1 MSKNSQLD
9 RNADRVERAWD
20 LIWRPGEA
28 LEAWALRMLH
38 VIRHQVPLL
47 SAAFYA
53 AMEEKLLTPIAVLGR
68 PREKLLPLAWGEG
81 PAGEAAQRQIPI
93 YLRLDTQNSHPLAI
107 GALPEY
113 ALWTLPCLYQHQ
125 TWGVLELLLYD
136 EPTPAQQEALHD
148 ILPLLS
154 ALLSSA
160 IQQHRI
166 NQLLINLQNQNALLE
181 AKIREASEARSEL
194 ETLNATLERRV
205 EERTAELQKAL
216 QNLRATQEQLI
227 FSEKMAAL
235 GQLIAGI
242 AHEINSPLG
251 AIKGS
256 AETLIETLPN
266 LLRLLSSLQAQDP
279 QTISNLWS
287 WIQNTLLAKE
297 RPTLTS
303 REERAL
309 RKRFAASLEKAG
321 LPDPEIAARRLV
333 EAGLHQ
339 ENDLDPILSLLHIPE
354 TIDLIYLLGQLR
366 LQLENILLASQRT
379 RKVVFALKSYVHTSG
394 DRSTPVLTDLPE
406 SIDTILTLYQNQLK
420 QGVEVETYYD
430 PALPKLYLFA
440 DEIGQVWTNI
450 IQNAIQA
457 MNGQGRLRIEA
468 QLNGDF
474 IRVSF
479 TDNGPGIPPEIL
491 PRIFEP
497 FFTTKSRGEGT
508 GLGLDICRR
517 IVEKHHGRLEVSSQP
532 GQTTF
537 HVLLPRLL
545 AQNNW
550 YHAQPAHSSA

>member
-9 RNADRVERAWD
+9 RNGDRVERAWD

-68 PREKLLPLAWGEG
+68 PREQLLPLAWGEG

-216 QNLRATQEQLI
+216 QNLRSTQEQLI

-309 RKRFAASLEKAG
+309 RKRFAARLEEAG
-321 LPDPEIAARRLV
+321 LPDAESAARRLV

-394 DRSTPVLTDLPE
+394 DRSTPVLTDIPE

>member
-216 QNLRATQEQLI
+216 QNLRSTQEQLI

-309 RKRFAASLEKAG
+309 RKRFAASLEEAG
-321 LPDPEIAARRLV
+321 LPDPESAARRLV

-545 AQNNW
+545 AQSDW
-550 YHAQPAHSSA
+550 FHAQPAHSSA

>member
-9 RNADRVERAWD
+9 RDGDRVERAWD

-216 QNLRATQEQLI
+216 QNLRSTQEQLI

-287 WIQNTLLAKE
+287 WIQNMLLAKE
-297 RPTLTS
+297 RPILTS

-309 RKRFAASLEKAG
+309 RKRLAASLEEAG
-321 LPDPEIAARRLV
+321 LPDPESAARRLV

-491 PRIFEP
+491 QRIFEP

-537 HVLLPRLL
+537 QVLLPRLL
-545 AQNNW
+545 DQNNW
-550 YHAQPAHSSA
+550 YDAQPPHSST

>member
-9 RNADRVERAWD
+9 RNGDRIERAWD

-93 YLRLDTQNSHPLAI
+93 YLRLNTQNSHPLAI

-216 QNLRATQEQLI
+216 QNLRSTQEQLI

-279 QTISNLWS
+279 QTVSTLWS

-297 RPTLTS
+297 RPILTS

-309 RKRFAASLEKAG
+309 RKRFAARLEEAG
-321 LPDPEIAARRLV
+321 LPDAESAARRLV

-468 QLNGDF
+468 QLNSDF

>member
-38 VIRHQVPLL
+38 VTRHQVPLL

-216 QNLRATQEQLI
+216 QNLRSTQEQLI

-235 GQLIAGI
+235 GQLIAGV

-297 RPTLTS
+297 RPVLTS

-309 RKRFAASLEKAG
+309 RKRFAARLEEAG
-321 LPDPEIAARRLV
+321 LPDAESAARRLV

-517 IVEKHHGRLEVSSQP
+517 IVEKHHGRMEVSSQP

-537 HVLLPRLL
+537 YVLLPRLL

>member
-28 LEAWALRMLH
+28 LEAWGLRMLH

-216 QNLRATQEQLI
+216 QNLRSTQEQLI

-309 RKRFAASLEKAG
+309 RKRFAASLEEAG
-321 LPDPEIAARRLV
+321 LPDAESAARRLV

-550 YHAQPAHSSA
+550 YHAQPAHSST

>member
-216 QNLRATQEQLI
+216 QNLRSTQEQLI

-266 LLRLLSSLQAQDP
+266 FLRLLSSLQARDP

-309 RKRFAASLEKAG
+309 RKRFAASLEEAG
-321 LPDPEIAARRLV
+321 LPDAESAARRLV

-517 IVEKHHGRLEVSSQP
+517 IVEKHHGRIEVSSQP

-545 AQNNW
+545 AQSNW

>member
-9 RNADRVERAWD
+9 RDGDRVERAWD

-216 QNLRATQEQLI
+216 QNLRSTQEQLI

-321 LPDPEIAARRLV
+321 LPDTESAARRLV

-537 HVLLPRLL
+537 DVLLPRLL
-545 AQNNW
+545 AQSNW

>member
-9 RNADRVERAWD
+9 RDEDRVERAWD

-68 PREKLLPLAWGEG
+68 PREKLPPLAWGEG

-216 QNLRATQEQLI
+216 QNLRSTQEQLI

-266 LLRLLSSLQAQDP
+266 LLRLLSSLQARDP

-309 RKRFAASLEKAG
+309 RKRFAASLEEAG
-321 LPDPEIAARRLV
+321 LPDAESAARRLV

-545 AQNNW
+545 AQSNW
-550 YHAQPAHSSA
+550 FHAQPAHSST

>member
-216 QNLRATQEQLI
+216 QNLRSTQEQLI

-321 LPDPEIAARRLV
+321 LPDTESAARRLV

-379 RKVVFALKSYVHTSG
+379 RKVVFALKSYIHTSG

-474 IRVSF
+474 IQVSF

-517 IVEKHHGRLEVSSQP
+517 IVEKHHGRMEVSSQP

>member
-9 RNADRVERAWD
+9 RDGDRVERAWD

-216 QNLRATQEQLI
+216 QNLRSTQEQLI

-321 LPDPEIAARRLV
+321 LPDAESAARRLV

-479 TDNGPGIPPEIL
+479 TDNGPGIPPDIL

-517 IVEKHHGRLEVSSQP
+517 IVEKHHGRMEVSSQP

-545 AQNNW
+545 AQSNW
-550 YHAQPAHSSA
+550 YHAQPAHSST

>member
-216 QNLRATQEQLI
+216 QNLRSTQEQLI

-266 LLRLLSSLQAQDP
+266 LLRLLSSLQARDP

-297 RPTLTS
+297 RPILTS

-309 RKRFAASLEKAG
+309 RKRFAARLEKAG
-321 LPDPEIAARRLV
+321 LPDAESAARRLV

-517 IVEKHHGRLEVSSQP
+517 IVEKHHGRIEVSSQP

>member
-1 MSKNSQLD
+1 
-9 RNADRVERAWD
+9 
-20 LIWRPGEA
+20 
-28 LEAWALRMLH
+28 MLH

-266 LLRLLSSLQAQDP
+266 LLRLLSSLQAQAP
-279 QTISNLWS
+279 QTVSTLWR
-287 WIQNTLLAKE
+287 WIQNTLLVKE
-297 RPTLTS
+297 RPILTS

-309 RKRFAASLEKAG
+309 RKRFAARLEEAG
-321 LPDPEIAARRLV
+321 LPDAESAARRLV

-517 IVEKHHGRLEVSSQP
+517 IVEKHHGRIEVSSQP

>member
-216 QNLRATQEQLI
+216 QNLRSTQEQLI

-309 RKRFAASLEKAG
+309 RKRFAASLEEAG
-321 LPDPEIAARRLV
+321 LPDPESAARRLV

-517 IVEKHHGRLEVSSQP
+517 IVEKHHGRMEVSSQP

-545 AQNNW
+545 AQSNW
-550 YHAQPAHSSA
+550 FHAQPAHSSA

>member
-9 RNADRVERAWD
+9 RDGDRVERAWD

-216 QNLRATQEQLI
+216 QNLRSTQEQLI

-266 LLRLLSSLQAQDP
+266 LLRLLSSLQARDP

-297 RPTLTS
+297 RPILTS

-309 RKRFAASLEKAG
+309 RKRFAANLEKVG
-321 LPDPEIAARRLV
+321 LPDAESAARRLV

-479 TDNGPGIPPEIL
+479 TDNGPGIPPEVL

-545 AQNNW
+545 AQSNW
-550 YHAQPAHSSA
+550 FHAQPAHSSA

>member
-9 RNADRVERAWD
+9 RNGDRVERAWD

-136 EPTPAQQEALHD
+136 EPTPAQQGALHD

-216 QNLRATQEQLI
+216 QNLRSTQEQLI

-266 LLRLLSSLQAQDP
+266 LLRLLSSLQARDP

-297 RPTLTS
+297 RPILTS

-309 RKRFAASLEKAG
+309 RKRFAASLEEAG
-321 LPDPEIAARRLV
+321 LPDAESAARRLV

-517 IVEKHHGRLEVSSQP
+517 IVEKHHGRIEVSSQP

-550 YHAQPAHSSA
+550 YHAQPAHSST

>member
-38 VIRHQVPLL
+38 VTRHQVPLL

-216 QNLRATQEQLI
+216 QNLRSTQEQLI

-266 LLRLLSSLQAQDP
+266 FLRLLSSLQAQDP

-287 WIQNTLLAKE
+287 WIQNMLLAKE
-297 RPTLTS
+297 RPILTS

-309 RKRFAASLEKAG
+309 RKRFAASLEEAG
-321 LPDPEIAARRLV
+321 LPDPESAARRLV

-339 ENDLDPILSLLHIPE
+339 KNDLDPILSLLHIPE

-491 PRIFEP
+491 QRIFEP

-545 AQNNW
+545 DQNNW
-550 YHAQPAHSSA
+550 YDAQPPHSST

>member
-9 RNADRVERAWD
+9 RDEDRVERAWD

-68 PREKLLPLAWGEG
+68 PREKLPPLAWGEG

-216 QNLRATQEQLI
+216 QNLRSTQEQLI

-266 LLRLLSSLQAQDP
+266 LLRLLSSLQARDP

-297 RPTLTS
+297 RPILTS

-309 RKRFAASLEKAG
+309 RKRFAANLEKVG
-321 LPDPEIAARRLV
+321 LPDAESAARRLV

-550 YHAQPAHSSA
+550 YHVQPAHSSA

>member
-216 QNLRATQEQLI
+216 QNLRSTQEQLI

-266 LLRLLSSLQAQDP
+266 LLRLLSSLQARAP
-279 QTISNLWS
+279 QTVSNLWG

-297 RPTLTS
+297 RPVLTS

-309 RKRFAASLEKAG
+309 RKRFAARLEEAG
-321 LPDPEIAARRLV
+321 LPDAESAARRLV

-545 AQNNW
+545 AQSDW
-550 YHAQPAHSSA
+550 FHAQPAHSSA

>member
-216 QNLRATQEQLI
+216 QNLRSTQEQLI

-266 LLRLLSSLQAQDP
+266 LLRLLSSLQARDP

-309 RKRFAASLEKAG
+309 RKRFAASLEEAG
-321 LPDPEIAARRLV
+321 LPDPESAARRLV

-545 AQNNW
+545 AQSNW

>member
-216 QNLRATQEQLI
+216 QNLRSTQEQLI

-266 LLRLLSSLQAQDP
+266 LLRLLSSLQARDP
-279 QTISNLWS
+279 QIISTLWS

-297 RPTLTS
+297 RPILTS

-309 RKRFAASLEKAG
+309 RKRFAARLEEAG
-321 LPDPEIAARRLV
+321 LPDAESAARRLV

-339 ENDLDPILSLLHIPE
+339 ENDIDPILSLLHIPE

-394 DRSTPVLTDLPE
+394 DRSTPVLTDIPE

-517 IVEKHHGRLEVSSQP
+517 IVEKHHGRIEVSSQP

>member
-9 RNADRVERAWD
+9 RNGDRVERAWD

-38 VIRHQVPLL
+38 VIRHQAPLL

-216 QNLRATQEQLI
+216 QNLRSTQEQLI

-266 LLRLLSSLQAQDP
+266 LLRLLSSLQARAP
-279 QTISNLWS
+279 QTVSNLWG

-297 RPTLTS
+297 RPVLTS

-309 RKRFAASLEKAG
+309 RKRFAARLEEAG
-321 LPDPEIAARRLV
+321 LPDAESAARRLV

-550 YHAQPAHSSA
+550 YHAQPAHSST

>member
-216 QNLRATQEQLI
+216 QNLRSTQEQLI

-266 LLRLLSSLQAQDP
+266 LLRLLSSLQARDP

-309 RKRFAASLEKAG
+309 RKRFAASLEEAG
-321 LPDPEIAARRLV
+321 LPDPESAARRLV

-517 IVEKHHGRLEVSSQP
+517 IVEKHHGRMEVSSQP

-545 AQNNW
+545 DQSNW
-550 YHAQPAHSSA
+550 FHAQPAHSST

>member
-9 RNADRVERAWD
+9 RDEDRVERAWD

-93 YLRLDTQNSHPLAI
+93 HLRLDTQNSHPLAI

-166 NQLLINLQNQNALLE
+166 NQLLINLQNQNTLLE

-216 QNLRATQEQLI
+216 QNLRSTQEQLI

-266 LLRLLSSLQAQDP
+266 LLRLLSSLQARDP

-309 RKRFAASLEKAG
+309 RKRFAASLEEAG
-321 LPDPEIAARRLV
+321 LPDAESAARRLV

>member
-216 QNLRATQEQLI
+216 QNLRSTQEQLI

-321 LPDPEIAARRLV
+321 LPDTESAARRLV

-517 IVEKHHGRLEVSSQP
+517 IVEKHHGRMEVSSQP

-537 HVLLPRLL
+537 YVLLPRLL

-550 YHAQPAHSSA
+550 YHAQPAHSST

>member
-1 MSKNSQLD
+1 MNKIGPVD
-9 RNADRVERAWD
+9 REEDKVRGAWD
-20 LIWRPGEA
+20 LIWRPGEG
-28 LEAWALRMLH
+28 LETWALRMLH
-38 VIRHQVPLL
+38 VIRREVPLL
-47 SAAFYA
+47 SGAFYA
-53 AMEEKLLTPIAVLGR
+53 MLEEKTLTPMAVVGR
-68 PREKLLPLAWGEG
+68 PREGLLPIAWGEG
-81 PAGEAAQRQIPI
+81 PVGEAAQRQIPL
-93 YLRLDTQNSHPLAI
+93 YLRLDTQHIHPLAI

-113 ALWTLPCLYQHQ
+113 ALWILPCLYQEQ

-136 EPTPAQQEALHD
+136 EPTPIQQNALQE

-166 NQLLINLQNQNALLE
+166 NRLLLSLQNQNALLE
-181 AKIREASEARSEL
+181 EKIREASEARAEL

-256 AETLIETLPN
+256 AETLLESLPN
-266 LLRLLSSLQAQDP
+266 LIRLLSSLQTQAP
-279 QTISNLWS
+279 HAITALWS
-287 WIQNTLLAKE
+287 WIQSSLLAKE
-297 RPTLTS
+297 RPILTS

-309 RKRFAASLEKAG
+309 RKRFAARLEEAG
-321 LPDPEIAARRLV
+321 LPEAESIARRLV

-339 ENDLDPILSLLHIPE
+339 ENDLDVILPLLHLPE
-354 TIDLIYLLGQLR
+354 IIDLIYLLGQLR

-394 DRSTPVLTDLPE
+394 DRSTPVLTDIPE
-406 SIDTILTLYQNQLK
+406 SVETILTLYQNQLK

-468 QLNGDF
+468 QVDGDF

-479 TDNGPGIPPEIL
+479 TDNGPGIPPEVL

-497 FFTTKSRGEGT
+497 FFTTKPRGEGT

-517 IVEKHHGRLEVSSQP
+517 IVEKHQGRLEVASQP

-537 HVLLPRLL
+537 HVFLPRLL
-545 AQNNW
+545 SQSDW
-550 YHAQPAHSSA
+550 FHAHPPHSSA

>member
-216 QNLRATQEQLI
+216 QNLRSTQEQLI

-321 LPDPEIAARRLV
+321 LPDTESAARRLV

-517 IVEKHHGRLEVSSQP
+517 IVEKHHGRMEVSSQP

-545 AQNNW
+545 DQNNW

>member
-1 MSKNSQLD
+1 MSKNKQLD
-9 RNADRVERAWD
+9 RNTDRVERAWD

-68 PREKLLPLAWGEG
+68 PREKLPPLAWGEG

-136 EPTPAQQEALHD
+136 EPTPAQQKALHD

-216 QNLRATQEQLI
+216 QNLRSTQEQLI

-266 LLRLLSSLQAQDP
+266 LLRLLSSLQARDP
-279 QTISNLWS
+279 QTTSTLWS

-297 RPTLTS
+297 RPILTS

-309 RKRFAASLEKAG
+309 RKRFAARLEEAG
-321 LPDPEIAARRLV
+321 LPDPESAARRLV

-339 ENDLDPILSLLHIPE
+339 ENDLDPILALLHIPE

-457 MNGQGRLRIEA
+457 MSGQGRLRIEA

-474 IRVSF
+474 VRVSF

-497 FFTTKSRGEGT
+497 FFTTKPRGEGT

-517 IVEKHHGRLEVSSQP
+517 IVEKHHGRIEVSSQP

-545 AQNNW
+545 AQSNW
-550 YHAQPAHSSA
+550 FHAQPAHSSA

>member
-9 RNADRVERAWD
+9 RNGDRVERAWD

-216 QNLRATQEQLI
+216 QNLRSTQEQLI

-266 LLRLLSSLQAQDP
+266 LLRLLSSLQARDP

-309 RKRFAASLEKAG
+309 RKRFAASLEEAG
-321 LPDPEIAARRLV
+321 LPDAESAARRLV

-545 AQNNW
+545 AQSNW
-550 YHAQPAHSSA
+550 FHAQPAHSST

>member
-9 RNADRVERAWD
+9 RDEDRVERAWD

-68 PREKLLPLAWGEG
+68 PREKLPPLAWGEG

-216 QNLRATQEQLI
+216 QNLRSTQEQLI

-266 LLRLLSSLQAQDP
+266 LLRLLSSLQARDP

-309 RKRFAASLEKAG
+309 RKRFAARLEEAG
-321 LPDPEIAARRLV
+321 LPDAESAARRLV

-550 YHAQPAHSSA
+550 YHVQPAHSSA

>member
-9 RNADRVERAWD
+9 RNGDRVERAWD

-216 QNLRATQEQLI
+216 QNLRSTQEQLI

-266 LLRLLSSLQAQDP
+266 LLRLLSSLQARDP

-297 RPTLTS
+297 RPILTS

-309 RKRFAASLEKAG
+309 RKRFAASLEEAG
-321 LPDPEIAARRLV
+321 LPDAESAARRLV

-394 DRSTPVLTDLPE
+394 DRSTPVLTDLSE

-545 AQNNW
+545 AQSNW
-550 YHAQPAHSSA
+550 FHAQPAHSST

>member
-216 QNLRATQEQLI
+216 QNLRSTQEQLI

-266 LLRLLSSLQAQDP
+266 LLRLLSSLQARDP

-321 LPDPEIAARRLV
+321 LPDPESAARRLV

-491 PRIFEP
+491 QRIFEP

-545 AQNNW
+545 AQSNW
-550 YHAQPAHSSA
+550 FHAQPAHSSA

>member
-216 QNLRATQEQLI
+216 QNLRSTQEQLI

-287 WIQNTLLAKE
+287 WIQNMLLAKE
-297 RPTLTS
+297 RPILTS

-309 RKRFAASLEKAG
+309 RKRFAASLEEAG
-321 LPDPEIAARRLV
+321 LPDPESAARRLV

-339 ENDLDPILSLLHIPE
+339 KNDLDPILSLLHIPE

-517 IVEKHHGRLEVSSQP
+517 IVEKHRGRLEVSSQP

-550 YHAQPAHSSA
+550 YHAQPAHSST